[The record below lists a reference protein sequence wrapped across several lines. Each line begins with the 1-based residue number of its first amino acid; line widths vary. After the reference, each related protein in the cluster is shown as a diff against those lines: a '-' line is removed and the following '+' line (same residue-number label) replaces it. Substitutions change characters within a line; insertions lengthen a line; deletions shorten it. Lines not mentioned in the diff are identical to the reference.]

1 MMQEIR
7 LWKQALFYAV
17 GMLFVLGQ
25 QFPGVGSGAERI
37 APPRQRNP
45 SGELPS
51 NTNIHFS
58 GKYCTQCHSQTPVKG
73 RSSRLKYDGEP
84 NLLCRC
90 HVNPQQG
97 YWHPLG
103 IEPLQSSHVKPASD
117 LPLRNGKLSC
127 ITCHDMYRQC
137 QKRTIRK
144 STLRGA
150 PFQNRWE
157 FCFKCHN
164 QRDYEAFDPHKQVD
178 QKGDIVHATCFYCHS
193 EPPAQFD
200 SRSQA
205 LKFIG
210 EFGLL
215 CQRCHMIKGNHSGN
229 VEHYGKVPKAKT
241 LRRMKRMESTHRV
254 ILPLDQKGRVTCV
267 TCHNPHARGV
277 IDATRPAAKGT
288 DVKSR
293 HRLSGNMC
301 VICHDK

>member
-1 MMQEIR
+1 M
-7 LWKQALFYAV
+7 WKQALFYTV
-17 GMLFVLGQ
+17 GMLFVLGL
-25 QFPGVGSGAERI
+25 QFMAVGSGAERT
-37 APPRQRNP
+37 PPPDYENRQ
-45 SGELPS
+45 GELTS
-51 NTNIHFS
+51 DTNIHFT
-58 GKYCTQCHSQTPVKG
+58 GKYCTQCHIETPAKG
-73 RSSRLKYDGEP
+73 RSMRLKYGGDP

-97 YWHPLG
+97 YWHPLN
-103 IEPLQSSHVKPASD
+103 IEAVSSNHVKPAAD
-117 LPLRNGKLSC
+117 LPLLNGKISC
-127 ITCHDMYRQC
+127 ITCHDMYLQC

-164 QRDYEAFDPHKQVD
+164 QKGYDALDPHKQVD
-178 QKGDIVHATCFYCHS
+178 QKGDIIHDTCLYCHL
-193 EPPAQFD
+193 EPPAQ
-200 SRSQA
+200 SERRPQA
-205 LKFIG
+205 LKLIG

-241 LRRMKRMESTHRV
+241 LQRMKRMELTHHV

-267 TCHNPHARGV
+267 TCHNPHAEGV
-277 IDATRPAAKGT
+277 IDDTRPAAKGA

-293 HRLSGNMC
+293 HRLPGNMC
-301 VICHDK
+301 VICHNK